1 MIVCVRKEGS
11 RMNAGPGKD
20 LFDSV
25 QAYSDMGVHQV
36 GNGLKPT
43 PLLDVNLIKPTPAV
57 EKPQ

>member
-1 MIVCVRKEGS
+1 
-11 RMNAGPGKD
+11 MNAGPGKD